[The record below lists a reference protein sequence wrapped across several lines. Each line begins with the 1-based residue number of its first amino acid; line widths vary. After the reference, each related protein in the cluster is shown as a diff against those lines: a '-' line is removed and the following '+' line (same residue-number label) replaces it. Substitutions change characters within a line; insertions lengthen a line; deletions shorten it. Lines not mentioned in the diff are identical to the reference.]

1 MVEKITCDLTGKIH
15 GLTGAVFRYEVLE
28 RLNRSAGRRSVK
40 VLAFGFGTHEL
51 RLVLE
56 GTADDITNV
65 LRGVKVGTT
74 RAARKWH
81 LRLQTGQNERCVVT
95 PRELVDAVVWAH
107 LAPESASTAGPLADP
122 WTSHRDLMGFRAAR
136 FFDATQL
143 AQRVDP
149 VTVHAR
155 AGGTPLPAGWPPPKG
170 GQEDLTL
177 LLRIAGGV
185 LGVLPAD
192 RRCFRLFVHL
202 ARARGWDNATLAP
215 ALALTQRRIRQLA
228 RGDDEQLPLALQ
240 ALGDPR
246 LCCVP

>member
-1 MVEKITCDLTGKIH
+1 MVEKVACDLTGRIH

-28 RLNRSAGRRSVK
+28 RLNRSASRRNVT
-40 VLAFGFGTHEL
+40 VLAFGFGAHEL

-56 GTADDITNV
+56 GTSDDITNV
-65 LRGVKVGTT
+65 LRGLKVGTT

-81 LRLQTGQNERCVVT
+81 LRLQTGPNQRSTVT
-95 PRELVDAVVWAH
+95 QSELVEAVTWAH
-107 LAPESASTAGPLADP
+107 TAPENTAKEGPLADP
-122 WTSHRDLMGFRAAR
+122 WSSHRDLMGFREAR
-136 FFDATQL
+136 FFDAKHL
-143 AQRVDP
+143 KRRVDP
-149 VTVHAR
+149 LIVHAA
-155 AGGTPLPAGWPPPKG
+155 AGGTPLPAGWPPPNG
-170 GQEDLTL
+170 GFEDLTL
-177 LLRIAGGV
+177 LLRISGGV

-228 RGDDEQLPLALQ
+228 RGHNEQLSLALQ